1 MMLDALES
9 RPRPQLE
16 PPPDALP
23 QRNVIT
29 LGFVSLFND
38 ISSEMPILLLPLFL
52 ANALGTSP
60 AVIGAIEGVADS
72 TATLLKLVSGWLS
85 DRVTHRKPL
94 VFLGYLLSNG
104 TRPLLY
110 FAAAWPPVL
119 AIRFLDRIGK
129 GIRVAPRDALL
140 ADSTPPAAY
149 GKTFGIQRALDSLGA
164 FGSMV
169 LTVLVIYFTQGQA
182 QLLSRETYQW
192 MVLLG
197 IIPGVL
203 AVLTIIFLVRE
214 APRRRPGA
222 ADLPRTALRPRLP
235 RPFYG
240 YLGILVLFTLG
251 NSSDG
256 FLILRAQNRGM
267 SALQIALMLLLFN
280 AIFAAAAGPAGRFAD
295 RVGGR
300 RIIAFGW
307 LLYAAVYAG
316 FALGPG
322 PAGIVLL
329 FAVYALYY
337 AATEGVGRA
346 LVADIVAGPSRG
358 VAFGLYYL
366 ATGAAALPASILAG
380 VLYQKMTP
388 GAPFA
393 LGASLAL
400 AAAAALLM
408 ADRPRVATG

>member
-1 MMLDALES
+1 MEI
-9 RPRPQLE
+9 RPRAESETAPE
-16 PPPDALP
+16 ALP
-23 QRNVIT
+23 QRNVIA
-29 LGFVSLFND
+29 LGCVSFFND
-38 ISSEMPILLLPLFL
+38 ISSEMPVLLLPLFL
-52 ANALGTSP
+52 ANALGTGP
-60 AVIGAIEGVADS
+60 AIIGVIEGIAES
-72 TATLLKLVSGWLS
+72 TATLLKLLSGWLS
-85 DRVTHRKPL
+85 DRVAHRKPL
-94 VFLGYLLSNG
+94 VFFGYLLSNG
-104 TRPLLY
+104 TRPFLY

-119 AIRFLDRIGK
+119 AIRLLDRVGK

-140 ADSTPPAAY
+140 ADSTPPATY
-149 GKTFGIQRALDSLGA
+149 GKAFGIQRGLDSLGA

-169 LTVLVIYFTQGQA
+169 VTVIVIYFTQGQA
-182 QLLSRETYQW
+182 TLLSRHTYQW

-197 IIPGVL
+197 IVPGVL

-214 APRRRPGA
+214 APRRRRA
-222 ADLPRTALRPRLP
+222 TTDLPRPALRPGLP
-235 RPFYG
+235 RHFYL
-240 YLGILVLFTLG
+240 YLGILVVFTLG

-280 AIFAAAAGPAGRFAD
+280 AIYAAAAGPAGRIAD

-300 RIIAFGW
+300 RIIALGW
-307 LLYAAVYAG
+307 LLYGAVYTG

-322 PAGIVLL
+322 PAGIVFL

-346 LVADIVAGPSRG
+346 LVADIVAGPRRG

-366 ATGAAALPASILAG
+366 ATGATALPASILAG
-380 VLYQKMTP
+380 ILYQNVAP

-400 AAAAALLM
+400 AAAAALLV
-408 ADRPRVATG
+408 ANRPRVAPA